1 MRANQN
7 LSAGSAK
14 PTIIADDGLR
24 TPRASSRMSTYK
36 RRITREKVLQTLYAY
51 ELSKEP
57 ISTIMELV
65 LGELKS
71 SRDDFEFAKKLV
83 AEVIQREAEIEKI
96 IRAKVAHWEFER
108 IAVIDR
114 IVLRMGICEL
124 LHFPE
129 IPPKVTINE
138 AIEVAKAFSTEKSG
152 KFINGVLDAIL
163 DDLKSENK
171 LHKTGRGLI
180 EDSFARPGRKPPLRE
195 KPPSKK

>member
-1 MRANQN
+1 
-7 LSAGSAK
+7 
-14 PTIIADDGLR
+14 
-24 TPRASSRMSTYK
+24 MSTYK
-36 RRITREKVLQTLYAY
+36 RRITREKVLQALYAY

-65 LGELKS
+65 LGDLKS
-71 SRDDFEFAKKLV
+71 SRDDFEFAIKLV
-83 AEVIQREAEIEKI
+83 VEVVQREDEIEKI

-114 IVLRMGICEL
+114 LVLRMGICEL
-124 LHFPE
+124 LYFPE

-138 AIEVAKAFSTEKSG
+138 AIEVVKAFSTEKSG

-163 DDLKSENK
+163 DDLRSEKK

-180 EDSFARPGRKPPLRE
+180 EDSFARHGPKPPVSE
-195 KPPSKK
+195 EPHKKE